1 MYKDKLKEN
10 LGKVVSVKTTAGIE
24 IIALLLGF
32 DEKKLTLTLQNPQ
45 LVVVT
50 AQVEEENSV
59 AVVPYTL
66 TSHSKEIFILRE
78 QYLSVG
84 PSGAGESAEDY
95 TRFIADRDKP
105 QSN

>member
-1 MYKDKLKEN
+1 MYTDILKEN

-32 DEKKLTLTLQNPQ
+32 DEKKLNLTLENPQ

-50 AQVEEENSV
+50 NQIEEENAV

-66 TSHSKEIFILRE
+66 TSHAKEIYILRE

-84 PSGAGESAEDY
+84 PADAGQSAEDY
-95 TRFIADRDKP
+95 IKFIANRDNSE
-105 QSN
+105 SN

>member
-1 MYKDKLKEN
+1 MYTDILKEN

-32 DEKKLTLTLQNPQ
+32 DEKKLNLTLENPQ

-50 AQVEEENSV
+50 NQIEEENAV

-66 TSHSKEIFILRE
+66 TSHAKEILRE

-84 PSGAGESAEDY
+84 PADAGQSAEDY
-95 TRFIADRDKP
+95 IKFIANRDNSE
-105 QSN
+105 SN

>member
-1 MYKDKLKEN
+1 MYADILKEN

-24 IIALLLGF
+24 IIALLFGF
-32 DEKKLTLTLQNPQ
+32 DEKNLTLTLKDPQ

-50 AQVEEENSV
+50 NQIEEENAV

-66 TSHSKEIFILRE
+66 TSHSKDIFILRE

-84 PSGAGESAEDY
+84 PADAGDSAEDY
-95 TRFIADRDKP
+95 LRFIEDRDKE
-105 QSN
+105 SK